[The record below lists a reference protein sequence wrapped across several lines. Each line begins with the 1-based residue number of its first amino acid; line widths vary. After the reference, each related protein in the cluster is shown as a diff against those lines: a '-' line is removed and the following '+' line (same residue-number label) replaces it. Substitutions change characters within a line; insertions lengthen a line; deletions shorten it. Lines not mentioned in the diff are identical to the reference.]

1 MQHRT
6 IALQKQER
14 EITVILQD
22 KHKLRGFVLQTIQ
35 PRGKVIAKNNPLI
48 LYIEG
53 KLLFLQTFI

>member
-6 IALQKQER
+6 IAPQKQER
-14 EITVILQD
+14 DYRNFTGQTQIPEICASNYST
-22 KHKLRGFVLQTIQ
+22 
-35 PRGKVIAKNNPLI
+35 PGKVIAKNNPLI